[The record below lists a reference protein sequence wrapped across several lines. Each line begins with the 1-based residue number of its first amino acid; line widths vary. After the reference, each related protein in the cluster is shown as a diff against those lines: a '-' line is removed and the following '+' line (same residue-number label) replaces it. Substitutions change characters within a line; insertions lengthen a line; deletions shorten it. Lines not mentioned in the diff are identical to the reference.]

1 MTPCGSASWLRV
13 NLCEVPPSVKYAPGC
28 SQVEAEIIT
37 WAVYRRILASI
48 K

>member
-1 MTPCGSASWLRV
+1 MTPCGLASRLRV
-13 NLCEVPPSVKYAPGC
+13 NLCEVPPSVKCAPGY

-48 K
+48 E